1 MAWEDR
7 LRKFVYLPP
16 NGGRFDAQFD
26 SLSRS
31 GGRKAPVTELPGQD
45 QARVQNLGVMTPRY
59 PVDIYFSGPDYD
71 QTADRFWNAL
81 DQDGAAT
88 IEHPRWGVLSVIP
101 LTKSQTEQFVNGV
114 GRAVFSID
122 FIRVST
128 EVRAYPRVRTSPSDL
143 VSVTAD
149 AAVEQILADMA
160 DVDTTGLAEVAAIEG
175 TVTETVAEFTEL
187 SEAML
192 SSPDV
197 AIVVGLLTEPETP
210 TLNDQA
216 LDMIRQISE
225 LSDEIVRDIDDVA
238 DAPVLFA
245 QRLIQ
250 LHRLPS
256 SVAISVDRKIK
267 GYKAIATTLT
277 DIYVGLAN
285 TYSEFAERISLAAL
299 WALLIGASESTTT
312 GALVTRA
319 DAQEVVETLASIRSS
334 IVEAV
339 EDIGGVPNFEANA
352 LADSVATSAIDNVI
366 GRALALPTEALTVL
380 DRQITPLQFVW
391 ESDGNTDRL
400 DEFIAFNRLSGD
412 KILML
417 EIGDE
422 VRWYV

>member
-16 NGGRFDAQFD
+16 NGGRFEAQFD

-45 QARVQNLGVMTPRY
+45 QARVQNLGIMTPRY
-59 PVDIYFSGPDYD
+59 PVDIYFSGADYD

-81 DQDGAAT
+81 DQDGPAT
-88 IEHPRWGVLSVIP
+88 MEHPRWGVISVIP

-122 FIRVST
+122 FIRVSA
-128 EVRAYPRVRTSPSDL
+128 EVRAYPRVRTSASDL
-143 VSVTAD
+143 LSVSSD
-149 AAVEQILADMA
+149 AAVDQILADMA
-160 DVDTTGLAEVAAIEG
+160 GVDTTGLAEVAAIEG
-175 TVTETVAEFTEL
+175 TVTETVAEFTDL

-216 LDMIRQISE
+216 LDMIRQINE
-225 LSDEIVRDIDDVA
+225 LSDEIVRNIDDVA
-238 DAPVLFA
+238 DDPVVFA

-250 LHRLPS
+250 LHRLPA
-256 SVAISVDRKIK
+256 SVAIAVERKVR
-267 GYKAIATTLT
+267 GYQAIAGTLIDT
-277 DIYVGLAN
+277 YVGLAN
-285 TYSEFAERISLAAL
+285 TYSEFAERIGLSAL
-299 WALLIGASESTTT
+299 WALLIGASESTTS
-312 GALVTRA
+312 GDLATRA
-319 DAQEVVETLASIRSS
+319 QAQEVVEVMAAIRTA

-339 EDIGGVPNFEANA
+339 EDIGGEPNFEANA

-366 GRALALPTEALTVL
+366 TRALSLPTEALTVL

-391 ESDGNTDRL
+391 ESDGNTDRV

-412 KILML
+412 QILMM
-417 EIGDE
+417 EIGTE